1 MSEQTS
7 QSDKSDQTN
16 YRRMATFVATVVA
29 SIGAMN
35 WGCQAMG
42 CNLVEKIMPRG
53 AVKPTY
59 IIIALFGLLALILA
73 IYTYTGMYGY
83 GSTTEKYMNPTYSM
97 GHSNPV
103 YNDATSSVSGGNGA
117 YSSLAGMY

>member
-1 MSEQTS
+1 MSTES
-7 QSDKSDQTN
+7 VN
-16 YRRMATFVATVVA
+16 YRRMATFVATVIA

-59 IIIALFGLLALILA
+59 IIIALFGLVALVLAVL
-73 IYTYTGMYGY
+73 TYWTI
-83 GSTTEKYMNPTYSM
+83 GSYAEHYMNPTYSM
-97 GHSNPV
+97 GNSNPV

>member
-1 MSEQTS
+1 MSA
-7 QSDKSDQTN
+7 QTN

-35 WGCQAMG
+35 WGCQTMG

-59 IIIALFGLLALILA
+59 IIIALFGLVALVLA
-73 IYTYTGMYGY
+73 IFTYFNMYD
-83 GSTTEKYMNPTYSM
+83 YSE
-97 GHSNPV
+97 H
-103 YNDATSSVSGGNGA
+103 YNLIGADQAQYRDSWNSVSSGNGS
-117 YSSLAGMY
+117 YSTLGGIYN

>member
-1 MSEQTS
+1 MSSPSTES
-7 QSDKSDQTN
+7 SAPSVN
-16 YRRMATFVATVVA
+16 YRRMATFVATVIA

-59 IIIALFGLLALILA
+59 IIIALFGLVALVLAVL
-73 IYTYTGMYGY
+73 TYWTIGTYAEHYIIGADQTQYSEYRSNVSDGTGSYVPLGGMY
-83 GSTTEKYMNPTYSM
+83 
-97 GHSNPV
+97 
-103 YNDATSSVSGGNGA
+103 
-117 YSSLAGMY
+117 

>member
-1 MSEQTS
+1 MSEQS
-7 QSDKSDQTN
+7 AQSTESVN

-35 WGCQAMG
+35 WGCEAMG

-59 IIIALFGLLALILA
+59 IIIALFGLLALVLA
-73 IYTYTGMYGY
+73 VLTYW
-83 GSTTEKYMNPTYSM
+83 EKYDYSE
-97 GHSNPV
+97 H
-103 YNDATSSVSGGNGA
+103 YNLIGADQTQYRDSWNSVSGGEA

>member
-1 MSEQTS
+1 MSGEPE
-7 QSDKSDQTN
+7 KSVN
-16 YRRMATFVATVVA
+16 YRRMATFVATVIA

-59 IIIALFGLLALILA
+59 IIIALFGLVALVFAVL
-73 IYTYTGMYGY
+73 TYWTIGSYAEHYSAQYG
-83 GSTTEKYMNPTYSM
+83 GPENSPQTR
-97 GHSNPV
+97 
-103 YNDATSSVSGGNGA
+103 DATTYVSSSDA

>member
-1 MSEQTS
+1 MSSPSTES
-7 QSDKSDQTN
+7 SAPSVN
-16 YRRMATFVATVVA
+16 YRRMATFVATVIA

-59 IIIALFGLLALILA
+59 IIIALFGLVALVLAVL
-73 IYTYTGMYGY
+73 TYYEKAEYKEHYIIGADQTQYSEYRSNVSDGTGSYVPLG
-83 GSTTEKYMNPTYSM
+83 GMN
-97 GHSNPV
+97 
-103 YNDATSSVSGGNGA
+103 
-117 YSSLAGMY
+117 